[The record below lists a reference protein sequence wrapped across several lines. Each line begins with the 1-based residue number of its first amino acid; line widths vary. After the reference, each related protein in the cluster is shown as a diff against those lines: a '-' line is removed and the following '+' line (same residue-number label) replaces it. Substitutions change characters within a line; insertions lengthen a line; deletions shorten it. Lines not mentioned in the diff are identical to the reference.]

1 MIQSKTAANDFDGA
15 MSAVSELIR
24 TVSEK
29 ARTKV
34 ITPGTLLLEDLA
46 LDSLDMVRV
55 VMLIEDRYGVS
66 LDLDVVAEMK
76 SVDDVARSLVQQ
88 SRSAA

>member
-1 MIQSKTAANDFDGA
+1 VIQSKAAANELDGA
-15 MSAVSELIR
+15 MAAVSDLIR
-24 TVSEK
+24 SVSEK
-29 ARTKV
+29 ARSKV

-46 LDSLDMVRV
+46 LDSLDMVRI

-66 LDLDVVAEMK
+66 LDLDAVADMK
-76 SVDDVARSLVQQ
+76 SVDDLARSLVQE